1 MGEKRK
7 ISISSEVSN
16 YIESLAR
23 TSKENDQDQISWSMH
38 INKMLCDYISIVQS
52 NLPESLSPQIADALV
67 FICQNYIDDL
77 YKINYRDDLKHYL
90 YNFYF
95 NLEKESQI
103 PPYIKSEFLDH
114 FMEMEL
120 THIEALSILHFLKK
134 TLAKHHRN

>member
-52 NLPESLSPQIADALV
+52 NLPESLSPQMADTLV

-77 YKINYRDDLKHYL
+77 YKINYRDDLK
-90 YNFYF
+90 
-95 NLEKESQI
+95 
-103 PPYIKSEFLDH
+103 
-114 FMEMEL
+114 
-120 THIEALSILHFLKK
+120 
-134 TLAKHHRN
+134 